1 MRRALRQPVR
11 ARYNFRCGYCG
22 VSETNI
28 GAEMTI
34 DHFVPRV
41 QGGGDTLD
49 NLVYCCH
56 PCNEFKGDY
65 WQTEPDLSLLNPL
78 LDFIVSHYRLQEE
91 GTLIGLTERGRN
103 HLHVLHLNR
112 PELVAFRLEQ
122 QEIALLRQRNQ
133 ELRQMLEVA
142 KLINQHLE
150 TELEQ
155 QTGTT

>member
-1 MRRALRQPVR
+1 MRRALRQSVR
-11 ARYNFRCGYCG
+11 SRFNFRCGYCG

-28 GAEMTI
+28 GAEMTV
-34 DHFVPRV
+34 DHFVSRV
-41 QGGGDTLD
+41 QGGEDTLD

-56 PCNEFKGDY
+56 ACNEFKGDY
-65 WQTEPDLSLLNPL
+65 WQTELDISLLNPL
-78 LDFIVSHYRLQEE
+78 LDFIVAHCRLQEE
-91 GTLIGLTERGRN
+91 GTLVGLTERGRN
-103 HLHVLHLNR
+103 HLQVLHLNR

-142 KLINQHLE
+142 MKINQHLE